1 MKWFSLEGIKEEI
14 KKVRWP
20 KKDDMVKDTETVV
33 IFVALFALRFSESER
48 KTYGRKQKGM
58 VRGQHVCRT

>member
-20 KKDDMVKDTETVV
+20 KKDDMVKDTEMVV
-33 IFVALFALRFSESER
+33 IFVALFAAYFVLCEFVVAQFL
-48 KTYGRKQKGM
+48 KIFGIGA
-58 VRGQHVCRT
+58 